1 MPRARGLPGVLLSSL
16 RCRGRDGTLKPES
29 ESFPAELARE
39 TGVGLRIVKETFS
52 GAGELDMVAVSL
64 SSLEARMTRS
74 EPQPSM
80 IM

>member
-1 MPRARGLPGVLLSSL
+1 MLRARGLPGVLLSSL

-52 GAGELDMVAVSL
+52 GAEELDMVAVSL
-64 SSLEARMTRS
+64 QARMVKVNHN
-74 EPQPSM
+74 QV
-80 IM
+80 